1 MQFEMK
7 LPFYDDGF
15 REIKP
20 KVKKYPPA
28 GDLLKPYVAIAEAST
43 AFAKLWSYPNGW
55 QTVVNYLKFKGYNVV
70 SVSKEETKL
79 QEVIKRHNQPIE
91 KTIANIVGADF
102 LIGLGSGLSWLSWAL
117 DVPVILI
124 SGFSAPWCEFQDCI
138 RIHPGKGCHSCFNCK
153 DLTFD
158 RGNFLWCPRS
168 KNFECS
174 RNITP
179 EMVIEGIEK
188 AIEKKKVLIS
198 SKPVQPPTGRPL
210 LLKALNMLPAKPVIV
225 EVGMSRQEGNWQG
238 DGYSTPLFAHHVEK
252 YGGQFYSVDIDPE
265 AIKVSKK
272 IMSSYGIEG
281 RETYLICADAL
292 SFFQCSFIPKISL
305 MYLDCWDYVGD
316 RWAKEESA
324 NKHLKLFKLIEPYL
338 DDGALV
344 VVDDIFQDDTI
355 IVGKGSLA
363 IPYMI
368 ELGYEVVER
377 GYQFIL
383 RKPKPLHKRLS
394 EFVFKENTLGV

>member
-28 GDLLKPYVAIAEAST
+28 SDLPKPYVAIAEAST

-102 LIGLGSGLSWLSWAL
+102 LIGIGSGLSWLSWAL

-198 SKPVQPPTGRPL
+198 SKPVQPPTGRL
-210 LLKALNMLPAKPVIV
+210 ALLKALNMLRPNLTIV
-225 EVGMSRQEGNWQG
+225 EVGMTRQEGNWKG
-238 DGYSTPLFAHHVEK
+238 DGYSTPLFAYHVEK
-252 YGGQFYSVDIDPE
+252 NQGSFYSIDIDPE
-265 AIKVSKK
+265 AIKVSKR
-272 IMSSYGIEG
+272 IMSNYGIEG
-281 RETYLICADAL
+281 RNTFLICADAI
-292 SFFQCSFIPKISL
+292 SFFLHDPISDIGL
-305 MYLDCWDYVGD
+305 LYLDAWDYTGD
-316 RWAKEESA
+316 NGTRSESMI
-324 NKHLKLFKLIEPYL
+324 KHLELFQLVEPYL

-344 VVDDIFQDDTI
+344 VVDDIFDEEYT
-355 IVGKGSLA
+355 GKGKLL
-363 IPYMI
+363 IPYM
-368 ELGYEVVER
+368 LSVGYKILEK
-377 GYQFIL
+377 GYQVIL
-383 RKPKPLHKRLS
+383 KKSEYRQSEVRLS
-394 EFVFKENTLGV
+394 ASL